1 MRTLPIALGVA
12 GCWTLLAM
20 AGGLETLECLTAQAR
35 YAMRPAPGFHAP
47 VVIVAIDE
55 PALKRFG
62 QMPWDRR
69 VFARLLDRFKAEHAA
84 VVGIDVAF
92 NEPAND
98 PVQDEALARSLS
110 RIPTVLP
117 TFLAYADAGRRA
129 LRSIEPLAPF
139 TREAAALG
147 SIQLST
153 RQQDQVWEVEPYQDA
168 LGRWVPAFPIAVAG
182 AYKNAA
188 WTPHRPGF
196 PWRDRPT
203 LINFRGP
210 ANSAPQVSAVDVL
223 DGRLPP
229 HFLAGRMVLL
239 GAVATGLPDTNF
251 AVPDTRGGPMS
262 GVELSAHV
270 IDNAL
275 NDGFWRRLSPLALL
289 MVMSLLAVWPG
300 RALCRGAA
308 GAVPRSA
315 LLAAAVAAWTALAVA
330 AFCAGVW
337 LEVVPVVGFLLTCY
351 VAGLFVERTDLLES
365 RNQLL
370 ARYASDLSGEAQ
382 RQRARIEGELHDGIQ
397 QLLIVMGREIRQV
410 QRAVGEGPA
419 AHRAEVLG
427 SLAEQAQGEIKR
439 LRSDLLPPALRY
451 GGLLDALPVLANE
464 KGARSGLEV
473 KLEVVSWEALP
484 KEREIE
490 LYWLV
495 SEALNNAEK
504 HAQATHVT
512 IRLERTRDEAVLEV
526 IDDGKGFV
534 PPDLS
539 VAPAG
544 VDHSGL
550 HRMWLRMRGNHGDLR
565 IQSAPGAGTRLRFSL
580 PAEARRMT

>member
-1 MRTLPIALGVA
+1 MRTLPVALGIA
-12 GCWTLLAM
+12 GCWTLLAI
-20 AGGLETLECLTAQAR
+20 AGGLETLERLTVQAR

-47 VVIVAIDE
+47 VTIVAIDE
-55 PALKRFG
+55 RALERYG

-92 NEPAND
+92 NEPAHD
-98 PVQDEALARSLS
+98 PAQDAALTTSLS
-110 RIPTVLP
+110 HIPTVLP
-117 TFLAYADAGRRA
+117 TFLAYADAGRQA

-139 TREAAALG
+139 SREAAALG
-147 SIQLST
+147 SIQLSS
-153 RQQDQVWEVEPYQDA
+153 RQQDQIWEVEPYQDA
-168 LGRWVPAFPIAVAG
+168 LGRWVPAFPIAVLG
-182 AYKNAA
+182 AYKNTA

-210 ANSAPQVSAVDVL
+210 SNSAPQISAVDVL
-223 DGRLPP
+223 EGHLPP
-229 HFLAGRMVLL
+229 HALEGRMVLL

-251 AVPDTRGGPMS
+251 AVPDARGGPMS

-275 NDGFWRRLSPLALL
+275 NDGFWRRLSPFALVLL
-289 MVMSLLAVWPG
+289 MGLLAVWPG
-300 RALCRGAA
+300 RALCRGA
-308 GAVPRSA
+308 VPRSA
-315 LLAAAVAAWTALAVA
+315 LLAAAVAGWSAIAVA
-330 AFCAGVW
+330 AFFAGVW

-351 VAGLFVERTDLLES
+351 FAGLFVERTDLLES

-370 ARYASDLSGEAQ
+370 GRYASDLAGESQ

-397 QLLIVMGREIRQV
+397 QLLVVMGREIRQV
-410 QRAVGEGPA
+410 QRAVGGEA
-419 AHRAEVLG
+419 VASRVELLG
-427 SLAEQAQGEIKR
+427 QLTDQAQQEIKR

-451 GGLLDALPVLANE
+451 GGLLEALPVLASE
-464 KGARSGLEV
+464 KRARTGLDV
-473 KLEVVSWEALP
+473 RLEVVSWEALP
-484 KEREIE
+484 REREIE

-504 HAQATHVT
+504 HADPRTVT
-512 IRLERTRDEAVLEV
+512 LRLERTRDEAVLEV
-526 IDDGKGFV
+526 IDDGQGFT

-539 VAPAG
+539 VAPSG

-550 HRMWLRMRGNHGDLR
+550 HRMWLRMRGNHGDLQ
-565 IQSAPGAGTRLRFSL
+565 IQSAPGQGTRVRFSL
-580 PAEARRMT
+580 PVEARRNV